1 MLLELGWILLGLVLL
16 YFGAEGLV
24 TGSARLALRLG
35 LAPLVVGLTV
45 VAYGTSAPEFV
56 VSVKASLAGQS
67 DLAVGNV
74 VGSNIFNIAVVLGLA
89 SLVRPAT
96 ANSQIL
102 KREIPI
108 MIGVTALPVL
118 LLADGRLERWE
129 GGVLL
134 VGLVAYTAF
143 TLVEAK
149 RQRADRL
156 AEDYAGE
163 LKPPEGRAL
172 WDWVRVVVGVGVL
185 VVGGTFFV
193 DGSVG
198 LARRFGLSEAVIGL
212 TIIAAGTSLPELAT
226 SLVAAW
232 KKESEIAVGNVVG
245 SNLFN
250 VLGILGGATT
260 LRPAGATG
268 VTGVDLGVMLA
279 FAVVLLPLM
288 WTGYRLAR
296 GEAALLVAGYVGYV
310 AYLLSGT

>member
-16 YFGAEGLV
+16 YYGAEGLV

-35 LAPLVVGLTV
+35 MAPLVVGLTV

-56 VSVKASLAGQS
+56 VSVKASLSGQG

-96 ANSQIL
+96 ASSQIL

-108 MIGVTALPVL
+108 MIGVSIVPVIML
-118 LLADGRLERWE
+118 VDGRLERWE
-129 GGVLL
+129 GLVLL
-134 VGLVAYTAF
+134 AGLGAYTAF
-143 TLVEAK
+143 TLVEAR

-156 AEDYAGE
+156 ADEFAGE
-163 LKPPEGRAL
+163 LEPPEGRAI
-172 WDWVRVVVGVGVL
+172 WDGVRVVLGVVVL
-185 VVGGTFFV
+185 VAGGTFFV

-198 LARRFGLSEAVIGL
+198 LARRFGLSEVVIGL

-232 KKESEIAVGNVVG
+232 KKENEIAVGNVVG

-250 VLGILGGATT
+250 VLGILGGATA
-260 LRPAGATG
+260 LRPVGATG

-288 WTGYRLAR
+288 WTGFRLAR
-296 GEAALLVAGYVGYV
+296 GEAVLLLAGYGGYV
-310 AYLLSGT
+310 AYLLSGA